1 MARKRR
7 IFFKPTH
14 KARSLFLQMEN
25 RFESEHSQ
33 IKIRNWCIKS
43 RDMKRY
49 IVLIIAITILVY
61 LFLPSRDDSR
71 EIEAVIHDAIEAGK
85 KKDLDGVM
93 EHLSIEYRDDYG
105 TTYPVIK
112 NVVKNLFGRFDTFDG
127 KYFDL
132 KVSMNETEEGEKR
145 AVANFDIYI
154 SGINSGT
161 AFAILGSEDSPK
173 NLTVT
178 LKKSKLT
185 GWKIIKVEGVDQEDR
200 FYNK

>member
-1 MARKRR
+1 
-7 IFFKPTH
+7 
-14 KARSLFLQMEN
+14 
-25 RFESEHSQ
+25 
-33 IKIRNWCIKS
+33 
-43 RDMKRY
+43 MKRY
-49 IVLIIAITILVY
+49 IVLIIAIAILVY

-93 EHLSIEYRDDYG
+93 EHLSVEYRDDYG

-132 KVSMNETEEGEKR
+132 KVSINETEEGEKR

-161 AFAILGSEDSPK
+161 AFAILRSEDSPK

-185 GWKIIKVEGVDQEDR
+185 GWKIIKVEGWT
-200 FYNK
+200 NK

>member
-1 MARKRR
+1 
-7 IFFKPTH
+7 
-14 KARSLFLQMEN
+14 
-25 RFESEHSQ
+25 
-33 IKIRNWCIKS
+33 
-43 RDMKRY
+43 MKRY
-49 IVLIIAITILVY
+49 IVLIIAIAILVY